1 METNYVIANSMKMQR
16 HVKNKSNYMHTEC
29 IRYISKGFYL
39 DLRRVLAF
47 LFLTLAMF
55 LYLNFDM
62 CLQNETI
69 SSRLFR
75 SDVGSAFRMI
85 SFSDMHKSHR
95 LVPHRYFED
104 LLSIDHLMLLSF
116 KGILCFSLSDHT
128 YWASSVLL
136 RYLALEKDVL
146 WSLHLCLKSPSDIP

>member
-47 LFLTLAMF
+47 LFLTLAIF

-75 SDVGSAFRMI
+75 SDVGSAFRMLSFSPAKNQTFGYQI
-85 SFSDMHKSHR
+85 SFYPAALSM
-95 LVPHRYFED
+95 VPAF
-104 LLSIDHLMLLSF
+104 
-116 KGILCFSLSDHT
+116 
-128 YWASSVLL
+128 
-136 RYLALEKDVL
+136 
-146 WSLHLCLKSPSDIP
+146 

>member
-75 SDVGSAFRMI
+75 SDV
-85 SFSDMHKSHR
+85 
-95 LVPHRYFED
+95 
-104 LLSIDHLMLLSF
+104 
-116 KGILCFSLSDHT
+116 
-128 YWASSVLL
+128 
-136 RYLALEKDVL
+136 
-146 WSLHLCLKSPSDIP
+146 